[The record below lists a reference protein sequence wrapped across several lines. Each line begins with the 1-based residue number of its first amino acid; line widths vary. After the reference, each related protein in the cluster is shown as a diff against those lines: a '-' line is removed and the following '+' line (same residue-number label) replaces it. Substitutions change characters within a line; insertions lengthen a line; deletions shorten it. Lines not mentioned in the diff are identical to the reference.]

1 MRLYGLFPEN
11 LQRVYFFIDTVND
24 CKSAVSTLYSIEIQ
38 TVARSAKLGAVRK
51 NWNHFQSFLSQS
63 RFILKTEM
71 CGTELARLGGSP
83 R

>member
-51 NWNHFQSFLSQS
+51 KLESLPEFFVA
-63 RFILKTEM
+63 K
-71 CGTELARLGGSP
+71 
-83 R
+83 